1 MSTETNKAIVRRL
14 LEESTGPGADRV
26 IDELVASNFRT
37 HEGEEAKEVGIE
49 GFKQLAASFRTAF
62 ADGKFVIEDMVAE
75 GDKVVTWAHFIGT
88 HTGPLE
94 GMPPTGQRVK
104 VKDVDLFRLENGK
117 VVETWTHFDQLG
129 MMHQLGMSR
138 EAGEEH

>member
-1 MSTETNKAIVRRL
+1 MSTETNKAVVRRL
-14 LEESTGPGADRV
+14 LEQSTGPQADSV
-26 IDELVASNFRT
+26 IEELVAPNFRT
-37 HEGEEAKEVGIE
+37 HEGDDAQEVGVE

-75 GDKVVTWAHFIGT
+75 GDKVVTWAYFIGT

-104 VKDVDLFRLENGK
+104 VKDVDLFRLEGGK

-129 MMHQLGMSR
+129 MMQQLGM
-138 EAGEEH
+138 AGAESEEH